1 MGDVFGAWKIQAILT
16 KFQWQDLKGE
26 EKLGDLYLDIMT
38 HIKIRLKEIVQKG
51 VYWFRLAH

>member
-1 MGDVFGAWKIQAILT
+1 MGDMCGAWKIQAMLS

-26 EKLGDLYLDIMT
+26 DRLGDLYLDIMT
-38 HIKIRLKEIVQKG
+38 HIKIHLKEFVHKG